1 MKPPRDEFKASMIL
15 MLGLLVLVTL
25 LALFGCASAPPAKP
39 APAAHPLSAV
49 EISTCGKSIALFVTM
64 DPKHM
69 ILFQG
74 GYTALY
80 DAVGPGMPPLEK
92 HTDPVDFQQ
101 ALDLASRAPLAS
113 HVVVPCMS
121 ETL

>member
-15 MLGLLVLVTL
+15 MMGLLVLVTL
-25 LALFGCASAPPAKP
+25 FAVFGCASAPPSKLAQ
-39 APAAHPLSAV
+39 ANPLSAV
-49 EISTCGKSIALFVTM
+49 EVSTCGKSIALFVTM

-80 DAVGPGMPPLEK
+80 DAVGPGIPPVEK
-92 HTDPVDFQQ
+92 HTDPAAFQQ
-101 ALDLASRAPLAS
+101 ALELANRAPLAS